1 MCVTNERIREV
12 TGLLDNTTDD
22 NRTIIFAAKKEDVI
36 KLYTVI
42 DYGKCSKILTKLLRQ
57 TVQTQARLL
66 LMKQSDQGLPCF
78 LFGQAF

>member
-36 KLYTVI
+36 KLYQVI
-42 DYGKCSKILTKLLRQ
+42 DL
-57 TVQTQARLL
+57 VN
-66 LMKQSDQGLPCF
+66 F
-78 LFGQAF
+78 LKF